1 MTAAAL
7 LVCALVAPAPA
18 DSDQALRQ
26 VVADYVDAG
35 ETSRGRLALVL
46 MLDGGTW
53 KIQSLA
59 LAYQ

>member
-1 MTAAAL
+1 M
-7 LVCALVAPAPA
+7 CALVAPAPA